1 MLLLTPRHRPEFF
14 VLDLGGLQ
22 IFAFAPG
29 SRTFARST
37 STQDNSSG
45 AHISTLSRRDRS
57 IPAAIDVLGTCRR
70 PSSRQIAGSRHPM
83 LIRPR
88 RGSPTKPTHVGSYVA
103 QDTAKPPLVAGEG
116 WLGTLASCRG
126 ADGRVDSG

>member
-1 MLLLTPRHRPEFF
+1 
-14 VLDLGGLQ
+14 
-22 IFAFAPG
+22 
-29 SRTFARST
+29 
-37 STQDNSSG
+37 
-45 AHISTLSRRDRS
+45 
-57 IPAAIDVLGTCRR
+57 
-70 PSSRQIAGSRHPM
+70 M

-126 ADGRVDSG
+126 ELTAVWIPDEALEVLRDFSV